1 MGFFKAGKKILDIV
15 DTGAK
20 IAEKATTDKDKAIQL
35 DNTLQR
41 VKAKLMLS
49 GRGESITKVTI
60 CGLVSLVV
68 GILSWTF
75 LFNPENMDKA
85 INYAVAVTPLI
96 GMLMG
101 SYATGATLKRKYN
114 GG

>member
-1 MGFFKAGKKILDIV
+1 MGLKKILDIV
-15 DTGAK
+15 DKGVG
-20 IAEKATTDKDKAIQL
+20 IADKAVPDKTKVIEMKTALQTARAQL
-35 DNTLQR
+35 L
-41 VKAKLMLS
+41 LS
-49 GRGESITKVTI
+49 GKGSSITKITI

-75 LFNPENMDKA
+75 LFQPENMDKA
-85 INYAVAVTPLI
+85 INYAMAVTPLI

-114 GG
+114 GKEN